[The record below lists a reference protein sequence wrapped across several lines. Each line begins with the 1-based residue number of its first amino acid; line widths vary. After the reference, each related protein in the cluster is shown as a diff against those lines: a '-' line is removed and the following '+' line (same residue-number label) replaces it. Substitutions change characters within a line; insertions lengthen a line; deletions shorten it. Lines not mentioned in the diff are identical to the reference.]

1 MSSKKTD
8 EPSKAAGN
16 GTDELTAVVEELLD
30 SLSTKFT
37 TVSSEIFAKMDD
49 MTRRLD
55 NLESALQASE
65 EKLSNVTPKRE

>member
-1 MSSKKTD
+1 MSSKKSD
-8 EPSKAAGN
+8 ESNKDAGN
-16 GTDELTAVVEELLD
+16 GSDELTAVVEELLE

-55 NLESALQASE
+55 NLEAALQATD
-65 EKLSNVTPKRE
+65 EKLSNATPKQ

>member
-8 EPSKAAGN
+8 EPSKEPGN
-16 GTDELTAVVEELLD
+16 GSDELTAVVEELLD

-37 TVSSEIFAKMDD
+37 TVSSEIFAKMDE

-55 NLESALQASE
+55 SLESALQASE
-65 EKLSNVTPKRE
+65 EKLSNAASKQQ